1 MQSAVEKA
9 EELEPDPKER
19 SMTVL
24 RLTEGLVEG
33 H

>member
-1 MQSAVEKA
+1 MQSAVEEA

-19 SMTVL
+19 TMAVL
-24 RLTEGLVEG
+24 RLTEGLVGG